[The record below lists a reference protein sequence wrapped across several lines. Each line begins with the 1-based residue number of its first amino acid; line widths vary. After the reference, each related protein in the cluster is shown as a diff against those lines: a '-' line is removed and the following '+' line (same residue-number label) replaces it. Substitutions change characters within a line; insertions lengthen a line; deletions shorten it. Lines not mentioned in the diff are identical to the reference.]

1 MTTELDS
8 TSKQKERAR
17 MTKDKQEAEI
27 AIEMMEILT
36 YTYILKPEVELV
48 LGKG

>member
-1 MTTELDS
+1 
-8 TSKQKERAR
+8 
-17 MTKDKQEAEI
+17 MTKDKQEVEI